1 MTADKPPISRATRQV
16 LVLGSSG
23 MAGHVVSKYLEE
35 RGREVTKV
43 AGSYKSDPDT
53 EVVDVTDRAHLD
65 QILRS
70 QPYAAVVNCI
80 GSLVKASERQHARAT
95 YLNSYLPHYLEQAFC
110 DSDTKVL
117 HLSTDCVFAGTN
129 APYVES
135 DFRDG
140 PAFYDRSK
148 ALGEIENGKDIT
160 LRMSLIGP
168 EMRESGTGLMH
179 WFLGQSGEV
188 RGFTGAIWNGIT
200 TLELAKAIDQLIDS
214 ELSGIYHLVPDHS
227 ISKFALLGV
236 IKDVFE
242 REDILLMPDGSVSL
256 DKTLVDTRKEVP
268 FSVAPRGYRGMIEDV
283 RAWTGGHSRLYGS
296 LPRYASEAI
305 APGPEE
311 VGGRD

>member
-1 MTADKPPISRATRQV
+1 MTTHKPPINKATKQV

-23 MAGHVVSKYLEE
+23 MAGHVVSQYLEE

-70 QPYAAVVNCI
+70 RPYVAVINCI
-80 GSLVKASERQHARAT
+80 GSLVNASERQHARAA
-95 YLNSYLPHYLEQAFC
+95 YLNSYLPHYLEQVFC
-110 DSDTKVL
+110 DNDTKVL
-117 HLSTDCVFAGTN
+117 HLSTDCVFAGTD

-140 PAFYDRSK
+140 PTFYDRSK
-148 ALGEIENGKDIT
+148 ALGEIQNGKDIT

-168 EMRESGTGLMH
+168 ELRASGTGLMH

-188 RGFTGAIWNGIT
+188 RGFTRAIWTGLT

-214 ELSGIYHLVPDHS
+214 KISGIYHLVPDHS

-256 DKTLVDTRKEVP
+256 DKTLIDTRKEVP

-296 LPRYASEAI
+296 MPRYGSDAI

-311 VGGRD
+311 VEGRD